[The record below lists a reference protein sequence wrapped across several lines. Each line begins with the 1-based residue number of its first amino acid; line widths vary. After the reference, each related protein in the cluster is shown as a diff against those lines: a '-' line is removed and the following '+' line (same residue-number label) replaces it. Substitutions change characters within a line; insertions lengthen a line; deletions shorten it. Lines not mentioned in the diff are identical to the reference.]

1 MDRVATAEEGDI
13 ASALHHVPR
22 PRRRQCLV
30 RQSKPHIR
38 QSRPQ
43 YGTRKTVKARRKT
56 VKPRY
61 KTVKIRYTTVKA
73 SPSAIST
80 LRPHAA
86 GSAWWC
92 RGGLV
97 CQAHTLVYH
106 SAQGSRTWARMPGSY
121 TLVSPSVRLKDLGS
135 YVRLLHSCITQL
147 KAQGPWLVCQAH
159 RLLYHSSQGS
169 RTF

>member
-1 MDRVATAEEGDI
+1 MSEVPLQAGVDRVATAEEGDI

-22 PRRRQCLV
+22 PRRRQRLVV

-61 KTVKIRYTTVKA
+61 KTVKVRYTTVKA

-80 LRPHAA
+80 VRPHAA
-86 GSAWWC
+86 GSAWWY

-97 CQAHTLVYH
+97 CQPHTLLYH
-106 SAQGSRTWARMPGSY
+106 SAQGSRTLARM
-121 TLVSPSVRLKDLGS
+121 
-135 YVRLLHSCITQL
+135 
-147 KAQGPWLVCQAH
+147 
-159 RLLYHSSQGS
+159 
-169 RTF
+169 